1 VGRERK
7 LHQRAAQ
14 ADWRVGS
21 GVVVVTPL
29 VGDAVELHG
38 TSAVVWAVLDMPRT
52 AEEVFSEALQIDPLL
67 DVADVRSALDQ
78 MVEQSLVWRSGDD
91 AAVGDIAI

>member
-1 VGRERK
+1 
-7 LHQRAAQ
+7 
-14 ADWRVGS
+14 
-21 GVVVVTPL
+21 
-29 VGDAVELHG
+29 
-38 TSAVVWAVLDMPRT
+38 
-52 AEEVFSEALQIDPLL
+52 LQIDPLL